1 MSQLYTSQPTVNRLL
16 TTFSSLF
23 PSATR
28 RTRHLLAWL
37 LIAQLALESA
47 PSVRCLFR
55 QFLSKQTDASLN
67 SYYRALGN
75 GLVTDAS
82 IRQALALQ
90 ALAIVPEALRQ
101 EPILLSVDDTSIA
114 KWGKH
119 FDGVGILYDHA
130 KHDGKSYFNG
140 HAFVSLTMSVPVL
153 HETAG
158 KQQIRYIAV
167 PIGYVMSNG
176 EASKLT
182 LACQLLDEVMPILE
196 KRQVILLF
204 DSWYAK
210 RELLAHALS
219 YPNLNVTCNARHDTA
234 MFELP
239 DSTAG
244 RRGRPPKYGKRLMLD
259 EIANDLTNYLC
270 RMDNYFVAHRLVKTR
285 IFGDHTVHAY
295 VTLSK
300 SGSYRL
306 FFSTI
311 DPMALHMSIAWQE
324 NKGLRNTSSK
334 HMAIYPLKLY
344 KLRWGIETN
353 YYEQKM
359 FWELGSYKVRTKT
372 AIEHLLNLTNSG
384 HALMKILPYE
394 DERLNTY
401 RDGIYW
407 QWYKSS
413 VIIMV
418 LQTVIGL
425 FFGSMV
431 GYGLAMYN
439 FKGRNL
445 IFTLVLVVMMIPF
458 EILLLPLYRML
469 IRAKLV
475 DNYFGVILPY
485 LVPPFMIFFFRQ
497 YVLGLPK
504 ELLEAGRIDG
514 CTDYGV
520 FFRIMVPIMIPAFG
534 AMTIL
539 SGMNSWNNLLWPM
552 IVLSTNEKFTIP
564 IGMGTTITPYG
575 NAYDVLMPGAVMA
588 VVPIIIIYLCAQ
600 KTFIAGLTAG
610 SVKG

>member
-1 MSQLYTSQPTVNRLL
+1 MSNL
-16 TTFSSLF
+16 FSI
-23 PSATR
+23 
-28 RTRHLLAWL
+28 H
-37 LIAQLALESA
+37 AQLALESA
-47 PSVRCLFR
+47 PSVRCLFQ

-82 IRQALALQ
+82 IPLR

-140 HAFVSLTMSVPVL
+140 HAFVSLTMSVPIL
-153 HETAG
+153 HENTG

-219 YPNLNVTCNARHDTA
+219 YPNLNVICNARHDTA

-259 EIANDLTNYLC
+259 EIADDLTNYLC
-270 RMDNYFVAHRLVKTR
+270 RMGDYFVAHRLVKTR
-285 IFGDHTVHAY
+285 IFGDRTVHDY

-306 FFSTI
+306 FFSTV

-324 NKGLRNTSSK
+324 NKTLRNTSSK

-344 KLRWGIETN
+344 KLRWALRQTTTSR
-353 YYEQKM
+353 KC
-359 FWELGSYKVRTKT
+359 
-372 AIEHLLNLTNSG
+372 SG
-384 HALMKILPYE
+384 
-394 DERLNTY
+394 
-401 RDGIYW
+401 
-407 QWYKSS
+407 SS
-413 VIIMV
+413 VATKFA
-418 LQTVIGL
+418 Q
-425 FFGSMV
+425 
-431 GYGLAMYN
+431 
-439 FKGRNL
+439 R
-445 IFTLVLVVMMIPF
+445 P
-458 EILLLPLYRML
+458 R
-469 IRAKLV
+469 
-475 DNYFGVILPY
+475 
-485 LVPPFMIFFFRQ
+485 
-497 YVLGLPK
+497 
-504 ELLEAGRIDG
+504 
-514 CTDYGV
+514 
-520 FFRIMVPIMIPAFG
+520 
-534 AMTIL
+534 
-539 SGMNSWNNLLWPM
+539 
-552 IVLSTNEKFTIP
+552 LST
-564 IGMGTTITPYG
+564 
-575 NAYDVLMPGAVMA
+575 
-588 VVPIIIIYLCAQ
+588 C
-600 KTFIAGLTAG
+600 
-610 SVKG
+610 

>member
-140 HAFVSLTMSVPVL
+140 HAFVS
-153 HETAG
+153 
-158 KQQIRYIAV
+158 
-167 PIGYVMSNG
+167 
-176 EASKLT
+176 
-182 LACQLLDEVMPILE
+182 QLLDEVMPILE

-401 RDGIYW
+401 RD
-407 QWYKSS
+407 KSPQELRHALS
-413 VIIMV
+413 QQIHKEV
-418 LQTVIGL
+418 
-425 FFGSMV
+425 FF
-431 GYGLAMYN
+431 A
-439 FKGRNL
+439 
-445 IFTLVLVVMMIPF
+445 TLVSKAQSSINSST
-458 EILLLPLYRML
+458 LLKALQAL
-469 IRAKLV
+469 AWG
-475 DNYFGVILPY
+475 DE
-485 LVPPFMIFFFRQ
+485 Q
-497 YVLGLPK
+497 
-504 ELLEAGRIDG
+504 A
-514 CTDYGV
+514 
-520 FFRIMVPIMIPAFG
+520 A
-534 AMTIL
+534 
-539 SGMNSWNNLLWPM
+539 
-552 IVLSTNEKFTIP
+552 
-564 IGMGTTITPYG
+564 
-575 NAYDVLMPGAVMA
+575 
-588 VVPIIIIYLCAQ
+588 
-600 KTFIAGLTAG
+600 
-610 SVKG
+610 